1 MCSVSTF
8 SYLLFYALFTVLIT
22 AQCTNPTIRRE
33 WRTLDRDER
42 AAWISAV
49 KCLVASPNTPDLVA
63 TVNSSISQIPAM
75 NTSASFWDDISYI
88 HMDLNVKIHQMG
100 MFLPFHRW
108 FVHSV
113 EKAMV
118 EKYGFSGGFPYWNW
132 TIDAP
137 DFYKSSWWQ
146 DSDTESGLGGWGDP
160 DKDYKV
166 QDGAFARFALAN
178 PSYHPMRYQYTAQPF
193 AAFATSSP
201 TIAQFINS
209 TMLETYANSTFH
221 ADQIAAIIAGNPSDL
236 VNFQLSPDNWIVS
249 AVIRYPSYPDLRE
262 IFFFQCAHGSVHAIT
277 GGDLAGTCPATTE
290 DCIPGNK
297 WWPNSPLFFL
307 HHANLNET
315 SATAFA
321 GGSVQAF
328 NNTTYL
334 AEYPTGAPPMLN
346 TSSDIYTDNMFPG
359 AMIRDVSNHT
369 AGYLCYVYE

>member
-1 MCSVSTF
+1 
-8 SYLLFYALFTVLIT
+8 
-22 AQCTNPTIRRE
+22 
-33 WRTLDRDER
+33 
-42 AAWISAV
+42 
-49 KCLVASPNTPDLVA
+49 
-63 TVNSSISQIPAM
+63 M
-75 NTSASFWDDISYI
+75 NTSASFRDDISYI

-100 MFLPFHRW
+100 MFLPFHCW

-113 EKAMV
+113 EQAMV

-160 DKDYKV
+160 DKDYKI
-166 QDGAFARFALAN
+166 QYGAFAGFALAN
-178 PSYHPMRYQYTAQPF
+178 PSYHPMCYQYTAQPF
-193 AAFATSSP
+193 AAFAASSP
-201 TIAQFINS
+201 TFAQFFNS

-236 VNFQLSPDNWIVS
+236 VNFQLSPDNWI
-249 AVIRYPSYPDLRE
+249 
-262 IFFFQCAHGSVHAIT
+262 CAHGSVHAIT
-277 GGDLAGTCPATTE
+277 GRDLAGTCPATTE

-297 WWPNSPLFFL
+297 WSPNSPLFFL

-328 NNTTYL
+328 DNTTYL

-359 AMIRDVSNHT
+359 AMIGDVSNHT